1 MLWFKIE
8 RQEKNQVILAKKKK
22 LCLLSLHINYTTY
35 LMLLESVKKNL

>member
-8 RQEKNQVILAKKKK
+8 RQEKNQVILAKKK

-35 LMLLESVKKNL
+35 LMLLESVKKKL